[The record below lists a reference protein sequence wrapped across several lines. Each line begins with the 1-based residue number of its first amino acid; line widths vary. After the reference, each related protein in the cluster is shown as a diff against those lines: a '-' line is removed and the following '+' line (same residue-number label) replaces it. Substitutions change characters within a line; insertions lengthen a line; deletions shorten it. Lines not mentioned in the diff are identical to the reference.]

1 MSSDCSERTPV
12 LALKSKDGELDAVRE
27 TEVPGAPVTVMV
39 ELLDGALTNES
50 RIKRLADIGAVA
62 VVAGRPLWVDIRW
75 LSANVRLAARAEHPL
90 EHLDSRIDDVLEDRR
105 ERDLW
110 NAGTP
115 ALVPVIPAAATERD
129 LVAVRRLLEHSR
141 REVVLRSRGDR
152 AHLLDEIDRVQ
163 GAAKLDDSDLH
174 LLLDEGYVAQL
185 DPRQARRLADT
196 VTAVAGRH
204 RLASIG
210 LLAGSTPRERN
221 NYETHL
227 RERVEVELCELV
239 RHQSGFRLR
248 YGDYGVVHPV
258 PRAPGGRGRYPN
270 PYIHYTVP
278 GRSLSIAR
286 RNLKRRKN
294 GSVPPGSAQEYFL
307 EVADEL
313 VRHEEFA
320 GPDFSWGDRQ
330 LFHCRY
336 QDSPTVGSSPKWIA
350 LGTSHHLAHLSEGR
364 DARR

>member
-12 LALKSKDGELDAVRE
+12 LALKSKDGEIDAVRA
-27 TEVPGAPVTVMV
+27 TAIPAAPVTVMV
-39 ELLDGALTNES
+39 ELLDDALTNDS
-50 RIKRLADIGAVA
+50 RLKRLAGIGAAA
-62 VVAGRPLWVDIRW
+62 VVAGRPLWVDIGW
-75 LSANVRLAARAEHPL
+75 LNRNLWFGARAEHPL
-90 EHLDSRIDDVLEDRR
+90 EHLDARIERVLEERR

-115 ALVPVIPAAATERD
+115 ALVPVIPTAPTERD
-129 LVAVRRLLEHSR
+129 LFAVRMLLEHTR

-152 AHLLDEIDRVQ
+152 AHLLREIDRVKST
-163 GAAKLDDSDLH
+163 AKLDDGDLH
-174 LLLDEGYVAQL
+174 LLLDEGYVSQL
-185 DPRQARRLADT
+185 DPRQARGLADT
-196 VTAVAGRH
+196 VTAVAAHH

-227 RERVEVELCELV
+227 RERVEVKLCELV

-258 PRAPGGRGRYPN
+258 PRAPGGRGSPAN

-278 GRSLSIAR
+278 GRSLFIAR
-286 RNLKRRKN
+286 RNLERRKN
-294 GSVPPGSAQEYFL
+294 GSVPPGSAQKYFL

-336 QDSPTVGSSPKWIA
+336 QSSPTIASSPKWIA